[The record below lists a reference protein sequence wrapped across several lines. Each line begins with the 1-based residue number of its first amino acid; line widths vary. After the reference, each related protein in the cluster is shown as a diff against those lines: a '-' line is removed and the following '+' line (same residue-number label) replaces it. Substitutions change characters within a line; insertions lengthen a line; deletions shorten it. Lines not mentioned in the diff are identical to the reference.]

1 MRYRPFGATNIT
13 LSSVGLFLGEELA
26 RKHGPE
32 AVWIALEA
40 GINLFEV
47 AAGDTAA
54 IAALGEALK
63 GIERRL
69 VYVVLRAGTQRMPDG
84 RILRDFSPP
93 AVVNA
98 LRMSGAHM
106 RAGAF
111 DLVLL
116 DDPSSEELSPRT
128 LSALRAEQEAGRV
141 RMVGISG
148 EDDAVDAY
156 ISARAFDVL
165 AQPYNLTSGWKERLR
180 LKAAAAND
188 MPVLGYRF
196 FPPEFDARERAEAGP
211 RLPSSVTRLNLFR
224 KQQQAAAEIV
234 NTWGGYDFL
243 ASVKGWTPQE
253 LCLAYSLTEPGL
265 ASMLIAP
272 RTLEELEAL
281 AVVPD
286 RDFPTFVAAQIEM
299 ARFSQAPVARSA

>member
-1 MRYRPFGATNIT
+1 MRYRPFGATGIT
-13 LSSVGLFLGEELA
+13 LSAVGLFIGEDLA
-26 RKHGPE
+26 RRHGPE
-32 AVWIALEA
+32 VVWTALEN

-47 AAGDTAA
+47 ATGDTVA
-54 IAALGEALK
+54 ITALGEALK
-63 GIERRL
+63 GVERRL
-69 VYVVLRAGTQRMPDG
+69 VYVVLRAGTHRSLDG
-84 RILRDFSPP
+84 RQTRDFSPP

-98 LRMSGAHM
+98 LRIAGSSM

-116 DDPSSEELSPRT
+116 DDPSSEELSART
-128 LSALRAEQEAGRV
+128 LMALRAEQEAGRV
-141 RMVGISG
+141 RMLGVSG

-165 AQPYNLTSGWKERLR
+165 AQPYNLTSGWRERLR
-180 LKAAAAND
+180 LKAAGSQD

-196 FPPEFDARERAEAGP
+196 FPPEFDARERAAPQP
-211 RLPSSVTRLNLFR
+211 RGASPTRLNLFR
-224 KQQQAAAEIV
+224 KAEVVAHAAASE
-234 NTWGGYDFL
+234 GYDFL

-265 ASMLIAP
+265 SSMLISP
-272 RTLEELEAL
+272 RSLDELEAL
-281 AVVPD
+281 AAVPD

-299 ARFSQAPVARSA
+299 ARFSQAPLARSA